1 MAVTPIGGPG
11 FLPERRFMISTAE
24 WNILVDT
31 FLPL

>member
-1 MAVTPIGGPG
+1 MAVTPIGGSG
-11 FLPERRFMISTAE
+11 FFARTPLMISTAE